1 MSYLKSDF
9 NKYALGHGLKENSLN
24 NYNVN
29 LKKIDLALIDVG
41 KLGLDEVI
49 GTDLDWLRNWAK
61 STPSAP
67 FDKKPSDPRS
77 ILNKYLMFRE
87 STGDLKLVSE
97 DSVLVEQIPLEPT
110 GQAFHLE
117 RDMQAAVRRQIES
130 IEAGLRI
137 VDGNF
142 ERRVP
147 TGEIDITAKDK
158 NDKFVVIELKAGDC
172 PKGALEQLLGYAN
185 DLRLEESVEEVRLFL
200 IAKSCSD
207 RIVGAA
213 TFIPNLRLISYD
225 YTLSFR
231 VVE

>member
-1 MSYLKSDF
+1 MTYLVDGFRKYFLGQGHQETSGIYYNSY
-9 NKYALGHGLKENSLN
+9 
-24 NYNVN
+24 
-29 LKKIDLALIDVG
+29 LKKIDIALNDAG
-41 KLGLDEVI
+41 KIGLDEVI
-49 GTDLDWLRNWAK
+49 AVDLDWLRKWSK
-61 STPSAP
+61 TTSTTP
-67 FDKKPSDPRS
+67 FDKKPSNPRS
-77 ILNKYLMFRE
+77 VLTKYLLFRE
-87 STGDLKLVSE
+87 SLGGLELEKE
-97 DSVLVEQIPLEPT
+97 DSELQEQIPLEPT

-117 RDMQAAVRRQIES
+117 RDMQAAVRRQIEN

-158 NDKFVVIELKAGDC
+158 DDKFVVIELKAGDC

-200 IAKSCSD
+200 IAKSFSD

-231 VVE
+231 VME